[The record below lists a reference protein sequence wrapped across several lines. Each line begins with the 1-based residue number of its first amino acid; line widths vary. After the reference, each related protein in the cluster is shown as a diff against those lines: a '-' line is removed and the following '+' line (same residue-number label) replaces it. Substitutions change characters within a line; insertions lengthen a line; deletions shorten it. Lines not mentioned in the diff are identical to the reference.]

1 MQTLTPATNA
11 PIIVDRTFPKPSRGQ
26 SRGGARSPDAGQQR
40 PTVMGWNAFDLNLLV
55 VFDAIMQEKTLTR
68 AGQRL
73 GMSQPA
79 VSHALARLRHTLKDE
94 LFVRT
99 PDGMCPTPRAERMA
113 RPARAALHELQV
125 TLEADEF
132 DAAEA
137 SRSFTVATNNCAARA
152 VIPALVRRMAKLAPS
167 VVLDVRPIGALN
179 VLDQLDGGEIEL
191 ALSTLIDGGDRFKC
205 VGLLDDEYAVIVWN
219 KHPMAAGPEL
229 SIEDFAALPHIEVT
243 SSGDDTH
250 FIDDV
255 LAEHGLARLIAAKLP
270 LHSLVSVLV
279 GSRALAVVP
288 RRVAVDLVA
297 VCPLTTL
304 PLPFPSPR
312 VALSMIWHRRLDNH
326 PAHRWLRGTL
336 RDAVASAQ
344 PPAW

>member
-1 MQTLTPATNA
+1 MQTRTPATNA
-11 PIIVDRTFPKPSRGQ
+11 PIVVDQTVPKPSRGQ
-26 SRGGARSPDAGQQR
+26 SLGGAKSLHSGQR
-40 PTVMGWNAFDLNLLV
+40 PTAMSWNAFDLNLLV

-79 VSHALARLRHTLKDE
+79 VSHALARLRHTLRDE

-99 PDGMCPTPRAERMA
+99 PDGMSPTPRAERMA
-113 RPARAALHELQV
+113 RPARAALHELQA
-125 TLEADEF
+125 TLEVDEF
-132 DAAEA
+132 DASEA

-152 VIPALVRRMAKLAPS
+152 VIPVLVRRMAKLAPS
-167 VVLDVRPIGALN
+167 VVLDVRPIGAQN

-191 ALSTLIDGGDRFKC
+191 ALTTLIDGGDRFKC
-205 VGLLDDEYAVIVWN
+205 VGVLDDEYAVVMWN
-219 KHPMAAGPEL
+219 MHPMAAGSEL
-229 SIEDFAALPHIEVT
+229 SMEDFAALPHIEV
-243 SSGDDTH
+243 SSSDDDTH
-250 FIDDV
+250 FVDDV

-288 RRVAVDLVA
+288 RRVAVDLGA

-326 PAHRWLRGTL
+326 PAHRWLRATL

-344 PPAW
+344 SAAW